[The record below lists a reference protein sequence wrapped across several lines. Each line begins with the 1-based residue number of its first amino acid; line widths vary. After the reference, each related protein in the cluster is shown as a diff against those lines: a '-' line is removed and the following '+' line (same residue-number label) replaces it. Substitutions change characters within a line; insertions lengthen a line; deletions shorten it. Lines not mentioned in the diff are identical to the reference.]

1 MFTGPAG
8 ILIGQSTNFIS
19 IVDLA
24 NGAINSGVIKYTAE
38 YEKEEV
44 KLKGYSVLH
53 KK

>member
-1 MFTGPAG
+1 LP
-8 ILIGQSTNFIS
+8 IGQLIHSIS
-19 IVDLA
+19 IVFIDLA

-53 KK
+53 